1 MFLIAGNVFGNTVKP
16 SEKIIS
22 VEENNLTIFAESTLN
37 RTISDL
43 DIWYNYPNYNYTI
56 EFLSCSWNISVYNG
70 NGELVA
76 ASVGSAE
83 VSSTG
88 ACDNLVRA
96 IEDALINGIQ

>member
-1 MFLIAGNVFGNTVKP
+1 MRKILFVSLFLIAGNVFGNTVKP

-56 EFLSCSWNISVYNG
+56 EFLSCSWNIS
-70 NGELVA
+70 LD
-76 ASVGSAE
+76 SGSE